1 MFRNTASVPAVE
13 SPPVGTRAPAD
24 LADLIPIS
32 VIALDLAEP
41 PAGGWI
47 AYLTSR
53 GIPIVLDHIG
63 REAIDSADARQ
74 LLDERR
80 EAEVRRRE
88 AIARNEQRAIEAD
101 RLHRS
106 QIWQGVPADSL
117 PVGVAPAAAM
127 LQSAKDAQPKRE
139 SPMEEAF
146 AGETMRYHAWPSE
159 DES

>member
-1 MFRNTASVPAVE
+1 MPIADAA
-13 SPPVGTRAPAD
+13 VGTRAPAD

-47 AYLTSR
+47 AYLASR

-139 SPMEEAF
+139 SPIEEAF
-146 AGETMRYHAWPSE
+146 SGKSMTYHAWPTE

>member
-1 MFRNTASVPAVE
+1 LFKALPTAV
-13 SPPVGTRAPAD
+13 PPVVAD
-24 LADLIPIS
+24 PPDLIPLS
-32 VIALDLAEP
+32 VLSLDLDVA
-41 PAGGWI
+41 PAGGWEH
-47 AYLTSR
+47 YLTGR
-53 GIPIVLDHIG
+53 GIPIVSDHIG

-106 QIWQGVPADSL
+106 QIWQGLPADSL

-127 LQSAKDAQPKRE
+127 LQAARDDQPKRQ

-146 AGETMRYHAWPSE
+146 SGKSMTYRAWPSE